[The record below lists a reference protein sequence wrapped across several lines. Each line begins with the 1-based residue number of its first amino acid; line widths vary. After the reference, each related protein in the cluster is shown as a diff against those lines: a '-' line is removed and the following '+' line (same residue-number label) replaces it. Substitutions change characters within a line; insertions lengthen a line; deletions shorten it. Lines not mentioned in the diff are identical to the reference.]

1 MAQITVKGNVGKNPE
16 IKFVKTSR
24 GDVGL
29 VEFSLAETPREKKGE
44 EWIDGE
50 TIWYRVIQW
59 GQKAEVLVDAIS
71 KGDSVIVFGTLKQSS
86 YKAKDGTDKTALEI
100 NASDIGV
107 VPKVSKKTED
117 TPPW

>member
-1 MAQITVKGNVGKNPE
+1 MAQVTVKGNVGKDPE

-24 GDVGL
+24 GDVAL

-59 GQKAEVLVDAIS
+59 GQKAEVLIDTIS
-71 KGDSVIVFGTLKQSS
+71 KGDTVIVLGTLKQSS
-86 YKAKDGTDKTALEI
+86 YKAKDGTDKISLEI
-100 NASDIGV
+100 NATDLGV
-107 VPKVSKKTED
+107 VPKASRKKEEA
-117 TPPW
+117 PPW